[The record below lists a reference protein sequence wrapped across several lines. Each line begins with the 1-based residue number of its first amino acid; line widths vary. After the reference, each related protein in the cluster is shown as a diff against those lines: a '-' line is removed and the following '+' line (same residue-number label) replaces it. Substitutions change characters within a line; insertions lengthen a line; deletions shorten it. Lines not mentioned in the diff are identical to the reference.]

1 MNDNHDDRLLM
12 QRIMEKDSA
21 ALEQLYSQYERVIYA
36 FAYRIVQDEMA
47 AEEVMQ
53 ELFLRIWNHAERY
66 QSEQGKLTTWMFA
79 ITRNIAIDMLRRKS
93 ARNAA
98 SPVDDEVIHL
108 IPDESSNTEQVVES
122 RWLGLKVSEA
132 LAELSEE
139 QKIVVDSIY
148 YQGMTQHEVS
158 VQYQIPLGTVKS
170 RVRLAMKQLQRRL
183 GALNLWAETERR
195 EETV

>member
-79 ITRNIAIDMLRRKS
+79 ITRNIAIDTLRRKS
-93 ARNAA
+93 ARSAA
-98 SPVDDEVIHL
+98 SPVTDEVIHL
-108 IPDESSNTEQVVES
+108 IPDESSSTEQVVES

-148 YQGMTQHEVS
+148 YQGMTQQEVS

-170 RVRLAMKQLQRRL
+170 RVRLAMKQLQKRL